1 MNLREYEIMYHLEDT
16 YWWYQGMRKIAYT
29 LIPELFQCKTSAR
42 ILDAGCGTGARLQH
56 LIEVGNWTQEIG
68 LKPQTVGVD
77 LFSEALKFCKI
88 RKLKDLVQASV
99 EDLPFRDETF
109 DFITSYD
116 VLVCVPDDEKALR
129 EYYRVCRPG
138 GKVFLTVA
146 AFNWLRGEHDRA
158 GQVLRRYTESDLRQ
172 KLQKAGFTVEKMTY
186 ANTFLVLPIFLL
198 RKAINFLHPA
208 KTDQEARSDFHFTP
222 TYLNTLLTYL
232 LYLEAFLLKWIR
244 FPVGVTLMAKGRK
257 PVRP

>member
-1 MNLREYEIMYHLEDT
+1 VNLREYEIMYHLEDT
-16 YWWYQGMRKIAYT
+16 YWWYRGMRKIAYT
-29 LIPELFQCKTSAR
+29 LIPELFHCKSSAK

-56 LIEVGNWTQEIG
+56 LLEIGNRIRKTG
-68 LKPQTVGVD
+68 LKPQTIGID

-88 RKLKDLVQASV
+88 RKLENLVQASV

-116 VLVCVPDDEKALR
+116 VLVCVSDDEKALR

-158 GQVLRRYTESDLRQ
+158 GQVLRRYTESDLCQ
-172 KLQKAGFTVEKMTY
+172 KLEKAGFTVEKTTY
-186 ANTFLVLPIFLL
+186 ANTFLVLPIFLF
-198 RKAINFLHPA
+198 RKAVNLLCPA
-208 KTDQEARSDFHFTP
+208 TTDQEAISDFHFTP
-222 TYLNTLLTYL
+222 AYLNTFLTSL

-244 FPVGVTLMAKGRK
+244 FPVGVTLMVKGRK
-257 PVRP
+257 PV